1 VKRWHWRHTGRSHL
15 EGFAKNSTNLL
26 SAHLESL
33 YFMAAPI
40 KRNFKEFTV
49 AAHIP
54 RLLTAT
60 LLALYDMPPSLRPTS
75 NDTIRDWFW
84 QAWGT
89 THAHPSPTASPT
101 QLAEEITFTKAE
113 VTKRRREF
121 RLGLFRLGPPR
132 TATADLPPV
141 SVSDATTVSFNGSL
155 ALLLLVTLFQPSFCL
170 SFSEGV
176 MENFTEMRN
185 GGYSWNDTDCAGPK
199 PYYDDHLCLPVT
211 DLSMSPGQAPVAC
224 CSPHQDVA
232 PTAKFP
238 SAPSGP
244 HLRM

>member
-1 VKRWHWRHTGRSHL
+1 
-15 EGFAKNSTNLL
+15 
-26 SAHLESL
+26 
-33 YFMAAPI
+33 MAAPI
-40 KRNFKEFTV
+40 KPNFKEFTV

-89 THAHPSPTASPT
+89 TQAHPSLAASPT

-113 VTKRRREF
+113 VTRLRSMVTKRRREF

-141 SVSDATTVSFNGSL
+141 SVSDATTVSFNSPYPKPTGNYPKARSHGSL

-185 GGYSWNDTDCAGPK
+185 GGYSWNDTECAGPK
-199 PYYDDHLCLPVT
+199 SEAQMC
-211 DLSMSPGQAPVAC
+211 
-224 CSPHQDVA
+224 
-232 PTAKFP
+232 PT
-238 SAPSGP
+238 
-244 HLRM
+244 